1 MMPYYIQKHSEI
13 TDSKSNRK
21 SALCPQCGREE
32 LIGIDNELIKCSI
45 CVQIVSSQEQETSV
59 KGEDIKS
66 LREKLGVSLKSF
78 ADDMKISKGVL
89 SDIENNKRRVNDTLI
104 KWYRA
109 HISLNAQNSPLNTR
123 ADKDIS
129 TYQPPLF

>member
-32 LIGIDNELIKCSI
+32 LIGIDNELVKCSI

-66 LREKLGVSLKSF
+66 LREKLGVSINSLSS
-78 ADDMKISKGVL
+78 DLKISKRYLEMIEAGKRQVN
-89 SDIENNKRRVNDTLI
+89 SDLA
-104 KWYRA
+104 KW
-109 HISLNAQNSPLNTR
+109 HKDHNSPDAQNSPLNTR